1 MSQTPVPTLAPLI
14 ALVGADGSGKSTLA
28 PDLLAHVARTRPAQM
43 GYLGLGSGPLGTRI
57 KAWPLIG
64 PPLERLLS
72 ERARR
77 ARDPEGTIPDVLTAL
92 VLYRYSLKRKRR
104 WDQMMALRLSGTTVI
119 TDRYPQA
126 EVAGFYDGPGL
137 SAARAGGAFV
147 PWLAARELRLYTH
160 MASFVPTL
168 VIRLNID
175 IETAMLRKPD
185 HERSLLERKIAV
197 TPTLRFGG
205 APFVEI
211 DASQPYTAVLAL
223 AKVAVDRALAALEQ
237 P

>member
-1 MSQTPVPTLAPLI
+1 MSQTPAPTLAPLI
-14 ALVGADGSGKSTLA
+14 ALVGADGSGKSTLL
-28 PDLLAHVARTRPAQM
+28 PDVLAHVARTRAVQA

-64 PPLERLLS
+64 PPLERMLS

-77 ARDPEGTIPDVLTAL
+77 ARDPHGTFPDALTAL

-104 WDQMMALRLSGTTVI
+104 WDQMMALRRTGTTVI

-137 SAARAGGAFV
+137 SAARSSGV
-147 PWLAARELRLYTH
+147 IIPWLAQRERRLYQH

-168 VIRLNID
+168 VIRLAID
-175 IETAMLRKPD
+175 IETARLRKPD
-185 HERSLLERKIAV
+185 HERGLLERKIAA
-197 TPTLRFGG
+197 TPILSFGG
-205 APFVEI
+205 APIAEI
-211 DASQPYTAVLAL
+211 DARRPYAEVLA
-223 AKVAVDRALAALEQ
+223 AAISAVDRALAEQ
-237 P
+237 GQR